1 MENTR
6 HTLLA
11 ITGLSPQVVTET
23 LYGIHEQCLPWP
35 NELIILTT
43 QQGAEQAQLGLCH
56 PNIHLEHSMLDQCCI
71 DLKHP
76 LITDIKIE
84 IIPDHAG
91 HPIDDARTREDQEAL
106 ADYIVK
112 RVAQLCADPQRI
124 LHASLAG
131 GRKTMTF
138 FLGYAMSLFARP
150 DDRLSHVLIA
160 PVEYEGLRDFYYP
173 TPYTNPIIGRNSNQR
188 LDTHEDKVQVMLADI
203 PFIRQRDQLEKSV
216 LARFCNPEEQLTYRQ
231 LVQLQQ
237 LASYP
242 DAENETYLNFDLAK
256 RTVSVLYK
264 DEHIVTIRM
273 DKKPL
278 ELAYYAMIARHNS
291 VTSEKRYNREK
302 AIHQDHWSTYRS
314 AYLQELW
321 SVVYPEQE
329 PYSGADIFKDWLK
342 LCESEINHSPNGA
355 NIEKTLNGLD
365 TPTLN
370 FFDDRKTALGKHLK
384 TFLPIELASLIE
396 PAQVFC
402 YQQESDKKTVQSQI
416 RCCNTSQQKNTNAKK
431 KNYLSKQLGLRVS
444 SNLCPKD

>member
-1 MENTR
+1 MSTENPR
-6 HTLLA
+6 HTLLS

-23 LYGIHEQCLPWP
+23 LYGIHKQGLPWP

-43 QQGAEQAQLGLCH
+43 RQGAEQAQLGLCCPTNQQEH
-56 PNIHLEHSMLDQCCI
+56 NILAQCCI
-71 DLKHP
+71 DLKRP
-76 LITDIKIE
+76 QISDIKIE
-84 IIPDHAG
+84 IIPDHKG
-91 HPIDDARTREDQEAL
+91 NPIDDARSREDQEAL

-112 RVAQLCADPQRI
+112 RVARLCADPQCTT

-150 DDRLSHVLIA
+150 NDRLSHVLIN

-173 TPYTNPIIGRNSNQR
+173 TSYTNPIIGRNPNQR

-216 LARFCNPEEQLTYRQ
+216 LVRFCDKEEQLTYRQ

-242 DAENETYLNFDLAK
+242 DAKNEIHLDFNLTERA
-256 RTVSVLYK
+256 VSILYK
-264 DEHIVTIRM
+264 NEHIVTINM

-291 VTSEKRYNREK
+291 ESSDKRYHRENALYEK
-302 AIHQDHWSTYRS
+302 NWSTYRS

-321 SVVYPEQE
+321 IVNDPKHE
-329 PYSGADIFKDWLK
+329 PYSGEDIFKDWLVQYD
-342 LCESEINHSPNGA
+342 NYYHGA
-355 NIEKTLNGLD
+355 HIEKTLKGLK
-365 TPTLN
+365 TPTPA
-370 FFDDRKTALGKHLK
+370 FFDDRKTALGKLLK
-384 TFLPIELASLIE
+384 KQLPMELVSLIE
-396 PAQVFC
+396 PAQVFH
-402 YQQESDKKTVQSQI
+402 
-416 RCCNTSQQKNTNAKK
+416 
-431 KNYLSKQLGLRVS
+431 LSKYLGLKVC
-444 SNLCPKD
+444 SNLCLKD